1 MHRSSD
7 DSDHSPLPGSLR
19 AQPGEVAATRERPG
33 SAGEH
38 ELQQA
43 CGTHDRANRFY
54 TQQMNDRLNDQMREF
69 IGRMEMMFIAT
80 ADAHGECDASFRA
93 GPPGFALV
101 LDDRTLA
108 WPEYRGNGVMASAG
122 NLLGNPHVGLLFID
136 FVRDLIGLHVNGSA
150 SLLASS
156 DFALRYP
163 ADQVDIVPGRRP
175 ERWIVVAVEEA
186 YIHCSK
192 HIPRLAPLPRTRD
205 WGTDDPEKKGG
216 DYFRVAA
223 DRRAAAA
230 AAHALPSPARLSA
243 PR

>member
-7 DSDHSPLPGSLR
+7 DSDDSPLHGSPHGPVR
-19 AQPGEVAATRERPG
+19 RQPGEAAATLERPG

-43 CGTHDRANRFY
+43 CGTRDRANRFY
-54 TQQMNDRLNDQMREF
+54 NQQMNDRLNAQMREF

-80 ADAHGECDASFRA
+80 SDAHGECDASFRA

-101 LDDRTLA
+101 LDERTLA

-122 NLLGNPHVGLLFID
+122 NVLDNPHVGLLFID

-175 ERWIVVAVEEA
+175 ERWIVVTVEEA

-230 AAHALPSPARLSA
+230 ATNALPTPA
-243 PR
+243 P

>member
-7 DSDHSPLPGSLR
+7 DSDHSPLPGLLR
-19 AQPGEVAATRERPG
+19 AQPGEVAARRERPG

-80 ADAHGECDASFRA
+80 ADAHGECDALFRA
-93 GPPGFALV
+93 GLPGFALV

-108 WPEYRGNGVMASAG
+108 WPEYRQRRDGQRRQPPREPPRRAAVHRFRPRPDRPARQRFCEP
-122 NLLGNPHVGLLFID
+122 LGLQ
-136 FVRDLIGLHVNGSA
+136 R
-150 SLLASS
+150 
-156 DFALRYP
+156 LRP
-163 ADQVDIVPGRRP
+163 PVPGRPGRHRP
-175 ERWIVVAVEEA
+175 RAAARTVDRGRGGGGLHPLLQA
-186 YIHCSK
+186 H
-192 HIPRLAPLPRTRD
+192 PRLAPLPRTRD

-223 DRRAAAA
+223 
-230 AAHALPSPARLSA
+230 AHALPSPAPRSA

>member
-1 MHRSSD
+1 VHRSSD
-7 DSDHSPLPGSLR
+7 DSDDSPLQGSG
-19 AQPGEVAATRERPG
+19 AVERPG

-38 ELQQA
+38 ELQA
-43 CGTHDRANRFY
+43 SCGTQDRANRFY
-54 TQQMNDRLNDQMREF
+54 NQQMNDRINDQMREF

-80 ADAHGECDASFRA
+80 SDADGECDASFRA
-93 GPPGFALV
+93 GPPGFAAV
-101 LDDRTLA
+101 LDERTLA

-122 NLLGNPHVGLLFID
+122 NILENPHVGILFVD

-150 SLLASS
+150 TLMAAG

-163 ADQVDIVPGRRP
+163 ADQVDIVAGRRP

-192 HIPRLAPLPRTRD
+192 HIPRLQPLPRTRD

-216 DYFRVAA
+216 DYFRVATE
-223 DRRAAAA
+223 RRAAAA
-230 AAHALPSPARLSA
+230 AATNVLPTLA
-243 PR
+243 P